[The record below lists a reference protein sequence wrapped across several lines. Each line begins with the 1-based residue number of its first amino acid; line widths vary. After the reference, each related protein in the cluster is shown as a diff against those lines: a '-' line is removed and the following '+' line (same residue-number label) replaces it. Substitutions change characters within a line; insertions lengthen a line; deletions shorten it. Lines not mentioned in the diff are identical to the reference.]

1 MRKLE
6 DIPKKHIFEVPEGYF
21 EKLPGIIQS
30 RVARPQRQTVLR
42 YKTALQLA
50 VPAFLIAMAVTFWIN
65 RHDQRASPENMLSS
79 VETNDLIAYLE
90 ETDLTTE
97 ELLDHVELDAADV
110 NQIEESVYDFGL
122 NDTEIEDIL
131 NEIEQ

>member
-1 MRKLE
+1 MKKLE
-6 DIPKKHIFEVPEGYF
+6 DIPKKQIFEVPEGYF

-30 RVARPQRQTVLR
+30 RVARPERQVALR
-42 YKTALQLA
+42 FKTALQLA
-50 VPAFLIAMAVTFWIN
+50 LPAFLIAMAVAFWIN
-65 RHDQRASPENMLSS
+65 RPDQGATPENMLAS

-90 ETDLTTE
+90 EADLTTE
-97 ELLDHVELDAADV
+97 ELLDYVELDAADV
-110 NQIEESVYDFGL
+110 DQIEESVYDFGL